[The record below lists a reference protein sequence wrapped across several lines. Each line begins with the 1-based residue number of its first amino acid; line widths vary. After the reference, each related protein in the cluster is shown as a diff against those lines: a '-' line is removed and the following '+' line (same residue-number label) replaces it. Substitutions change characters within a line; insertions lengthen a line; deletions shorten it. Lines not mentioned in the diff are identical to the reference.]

1 MKEKQ
6 YSIKELCS
14 IFNINPNTFPS
25 IAKRLEINTEEYCKV
40 EINDYKAP
48 KKYYNEL
55 AYKKIEEYSLSKEKK
70 NAAKEK
76 EISKYLQKIEDKDK
90 IIDELRKQLEFNQK
104 MLVAEKGEKQQLQS
118 QMYLLAE
125 DNKKINQLEN
135 ENSLL
140 SKANEDYIQENHKLE
155 QEKEKLEEEINKM
168 KNRNFWARLFNK

>member
-1 MKEKQ
+1 MEEKQ

>member
-1 MKEKQ
+1 MEEKQ

-70 NAAKEK
+70 NVAKEK
-76 EISKYLQKIEDKDK
+76 EISKYLQKLEDKDK

>member
-1 MKEKQ
+1 MEEKQ

-76 EISKYLQKIEDKDK
+76 EISKYLQKLEDKDK

-155 QEKEKLEEEINKM
+155 KEKEKLEEEINKM

>member
-1 MKEKQ
+1 MEEKQ

-48 KKYYNEL
+48 KKYYNQL

-76 EISKYLQKIEDKDK
+76 EISKYLQKLEDKDK

-155 QEKEKLEEEINKM
+155 QKKEKLEEEINKM

>member
-1 MKEKQ
+1 MEEKQ
-6 YSIKELCS
+6 YSIKELCN

-25 IAKRLEINTEEYCKV
+25 IAKRLDINTEEYCKV
-40 EINDYKAP
+40 EINEFKAP

-55 AYKKIEEYSLSKEKK
+55 AYKKVEEYALDKEKK
-70 NAAKEK
+70 SAVKEK
-76 EISKYLQKIEDKDK
+76 EISKYLQKLEDKDK

-140 SKANEDYIQENHKLE
+140 SKANEDYIHENHKLE
-155 QEKEKLEEEINKM
+155 QEKEMLEEEINKM